1 MSGKMRLFMS
11 VCIYFSLFSL
21 LVSYALSQIN
31 FAQIPINSKF
41 IQINPIQG
49 NDNQS
54 RLYGGPQA
62 FDCIEKLLNEFRFNF
77 DFDKLQQMMEKCMS
91 QDFPYQSPEK
101 PLPDQLKPKEI

>member
-31 FAQIPINSKF
+31 FAQSPINSKF

-77 DFDKLQQMMEKCMS
+77 DFDKLTTNDGKMYVSGLSLSITRKA
-91 QDFPYQSPEK
+91 PA
-101 PLPDQLKPKEI
+101 